1 MRRQWAGYLAG
12 AVVAGVL
19 CVLQAGCER
28 HAGEPP
34 PIPGAE
40 TGEAL
45 FLRLCSGCH
54 PGGRN
59 VKYPAKS
66 LDRMTL
72 AANGVNKPR
81 DIVNILRNPGPGMP
95 LFDRARLSDREA
107 EAVAS
112 YVFTTFK

>member
-1 MRRQWAGYLAG
+1 MTGWRAAILGVAGGALCALLAG
-12 AVVAGVL
+12 CDRNG
-19 CVLQAGCER
+19 
-28 HAGEPP
+28 GEAMV
-34 PIPGAE
+34 PGAE

-72 AANGVNKPR
+72 AANGITEPR
-81 DIVNILRNPGPGMP
+81 DVVHILRNPGPGMP

-107 EAVAS
+107 EAVAR
-112 YVFTTFK
+112 YVITAFK